1 MILEELQKD
10 KIQAMKYGNSFR
22 KQVLTDMIDAIQKA
36 AITPKGR
43 IEITDELADEV
54 LIKYQKTVQ
63 EMINTCP
70 ESRAETLAEYKG
82 QMEIVKEY
90 APQLIT
96 DENFIRTSIKVNLE
110 TAGIEIDKKNR
121 GQIMKLIMPMYK
133 GKADMKVV
141 NKVIGDMLK

>member
-43 IEITDELADEV
+43 VEITDELADEV

-63 EMINTCP
+63 EMIDTCP

-96 DENFIRTSIKVNLE
+96 DENFIKTSIKINLE
-110 TAGIEIDKKNR
+110 TAGIEVDKKNR

>member
-10 KIQAMKYGNSFR
+10 KIKSMKYGNHFR

-63 EMINTCP
+63 EMIDTCP
-70 ESRAETLAEYKG
+70 ESRVLTMAEYMG

-96 DENFIRTSIKVNLE
+96 DEDFIRTSIKVNLE
-110 TAGIEIDKKNR
+110 TAGIEINKKNR

>member
-10 KIQAMKYGNSFR
+10 KIQAMKYGNGFR

-43 IEITDELADEV
+43 VEITDELADEV

-63 EMINTCP
+63 EMIDTCP
-70 ESRAETLAEYKG
+70 ESRVETMAEYVA

-96 DENFIRTSIKVNLE
+96 DENLIRVSIKVNLE

-121 GQIMKLIMPMYK
+121 GQIMKFIMPMYK

>member
-10 KIQAMKYGNSFR
+10 KIQAMKYGNGFR

-43 IEITDELADEV
+43 VEITDELAVEV

-63 EMINTCP
+63 EMIDTCP

-96 DENFIRTSIKVNLE
+96 DEDFIRTSIKVNLE

>member
-10 KIQAMKYGNSFR
+10 KIKSMKCGNTFR

-54 LIKYQKTVQ
+54 LIKYQKTAQ
-63 EMINTCP
+63 EMIDTCP
-70 ESRAETLAEYKG
+70 ESRVETLAEYKG

-96 DENFIRTSIKVNLE
+96 DEDFIRTSIKVNLE

-141 NKVIGDMLK
+141 NKVIGDILK

>member
-10 KIQAMKYGNSFR
+10 KIQAMKNGNNFR

-36 AITPKGR
+36 AITSKGR
-43 IEITDELADEV
+43 VEITDELADEV
-54 LIKYQKTVQ
+54 LIKYQKIVQ
-63 EMINTCP
+63 EMIDTCP
-70 ESRAETLAEYKG
+70 ESRAEILAEYKG

-96 DENFIRTSIKVNLE
+96 DEDFIRTSIKINLE

>member
-10 KIQAMKYGNSFR
+10 KIQAMKYGNGFR
-22 KQVLTDMIDAIQKA
+22 KQVLTDMIDAIQKS

-63 EMINTCP
+63 EMIDTCP
-70 ESRAETLAEYKG
+70 ESRVETKAEYMA

-90 APQLIT
+90 APQLVT
-96 DENFIRTSIKVNLE
+96 DENLIRVSIKVNLE

>member
-10 KIQAMKYGNSFR
+10 KIKSMKYGNSFR

-63 EMINTCP
+63 EMIDTCP

-96 DENFIRTSIKVNLE
+96 DEDFLKISIKVNLE

>member
-10 KIQAMKYGNSFR
+10 KIQAMKYGDTLR

-43 IEITDELADEV
+43 IEITDELVDEV

-63 EMINTCP
+63 EMIDTCP
-70 ESRAETLAEYKG
+70 ESRAETLAEYKA
-82 QMEIVKEY
+82 QMKIVKEY

-96 DENFIRTSIKVNLE
+96 DEDLIRVSIKINLE

-141 NKVIGDMLK
+141 NKVIGRMLK

>member
-1 MILEELQKD
+1 MVLEELQKD
-10 KIQAMKYGNSFR
+10 KIQAMKYGNALR

-63 EMINTCP
+63 EMIDTCP
-70 ESRAETLAEYKG
+70 ESRAETLAEYKA

-96 DENFIRTSIKVNLE
+96 DEDFIRTSIKVKLE
-110 TAGIEIDKKNR
+110 TAGIKIDKKNR

-133 GKADMKVV
+133 GKADMKIV
-141 NKVIGDMLK
+141 NKVIGNMLK

>member
-63 EMINTCP
+63 EMIDTCP

-121 GQIMKLIMPMYK
+121 GQIIKLIMPMYK

>member
-10 KIQAMKYGNSFR
+10 KIKSMKYGNHFR

-63 EMINTCP
+63 EMIDTCP
-70 ESRAETLAEYKG
+70 ESRVETMVEYLG

-96 DENFIRTSIKVNLE
+96 DEDFIRTSIKVNLE

-141 NKVIGDMLK
+141 NKVIGDILK